1 MIYTLVGHSGLFD
14 PFSTAELL
22 VVRTKYRLQ
31 ELGGKGLQRNDP
43 AIGKERWWWENY
55 LLELVVFTRCPFPEE
70 EDLVRIELR
79 APADAF
85 KEACTT
91 FCYTRVVYQ
100 DNRVLVRHVF
110 KLESKVGLSG
120 ARPAQSIQTTL
131 KKKVDSRFFPCMG
144 RRTSRCETNEKNG
157 DEPRD
162 KGGTRIGGRG

>member
-110 KLESKVGLSG
+110 KLELKVGLSG

-131 KKKVDSRFFPCMG
+131 KKKVDSRFFPCTG
-144 RRTSRCETNEKNG
+144 RRTLR
-157 DEPRD
+157 
-162 KGGTRIGGRG
+162 